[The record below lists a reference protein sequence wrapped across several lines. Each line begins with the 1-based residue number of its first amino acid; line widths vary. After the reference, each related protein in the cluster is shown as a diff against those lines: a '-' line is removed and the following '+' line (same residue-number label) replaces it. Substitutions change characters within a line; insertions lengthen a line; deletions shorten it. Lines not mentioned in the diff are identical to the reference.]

1 MTTELE
7 TVFNSTQDAMF
18 LVRVEN
24 GEFRY
29 IRNNAAHQEL
39 TGYSMEDIKD
49 KTPFEAAG
57 EEIGAIVKA
66 GYQRCVWAKAP
77 VTYEETLPFP
87 AGERTWLT
95 ALTPVLEN
103 GKVKYLVGSRKDI
116 TLQKQAE
123 KKREELLHRLQAM
136 FNGHTAVML

>member
-1 MTTELE
+1 M
-7 TVFNSTQDAMF
+7 
-18 LVRVEN
+18 
-24 GEFRY
+24 
-29 IRNNAAHQEL
+29 
-39 TGYSMEDIKD
+39 
-49 KTPFEAAG
+49 
-57 EEIGAIVKA
+57 
-66 GYQRCVWAKAP
+66 WAKAP

-123 KKREELLHRLQAM
+123 KEREEPLHRLQAT
-136 FNGHTAVML
+136 FNGHTAVMLLIGANIRQNR